1 MIKLHSNLK
10 VKQKGKK
17 LQISWGRVNGADGY
31 DVYVQ
36 YCGKKFIA
44 KSRKEVKSGKKT
56 TLTIKKINGKKLN
69 MKKNFKLYVR
79 AYQWKDRKK
88 ITLAKAMTI
97 HVAGKDSRKYTNVK
111 NIRLK
116 KTSYVVKRGE
126 SVTLRPKAVLYNKRK
141 KQLSV
146 KHTKEFRYIS
156 SNEKIAAV
164 TAGGKITA
172 EVAGNCTIYVYAKNG
187 CKQKIE
193 IKVEK

>member
-1 MIKLHSNLK
+1 MKKDLLKLL
-10 VKQKGKK
+10 
-17 LQISWGRVNGADGY
+17 D
-31 DVYVQ
+31 
-36 YCGKKFIA
+36 
-44 KSRKEVKSGKKT
+44 
-56 TLTIKKINGKKLN
+56 LTREELEGVLARFRGDIDQVPPMYSAVKINGKKLN

-79 AYQWKDRKK
+79 AYQWKDGKK